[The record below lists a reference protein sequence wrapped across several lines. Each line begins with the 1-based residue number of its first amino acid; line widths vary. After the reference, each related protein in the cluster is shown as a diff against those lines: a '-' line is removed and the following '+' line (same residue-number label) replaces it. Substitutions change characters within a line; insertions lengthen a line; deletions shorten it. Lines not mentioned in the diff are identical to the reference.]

1 MSQKENQ
8 ENQENQGNPI
18 QENIMIAVNNCE
30 EMLHQLRLS
39 YDIKPQKPL
48 SDLII
53 TQESALR
60 ELKSLL

>member
-1 MSQKENQ
+1 MSEQ
-8 ENQENQGNPI
+8 EKQVNPI
-18 QENIMIAVNNCE
+18 QENLEIAFRAAE
-30 EMLHQLRLS
+30 ELLHQLRLS

-60 ELKSLL
+60 ELKNLLQ